1 MPKACHGRISTNFGA
16 DWLCHFHF
24 RPWTNRQTQA
34 ESPTQLITIAMYRL
48 PRTWLTSKDEGKIS
62 GAIYEL
68 TQSILSQQSRHLD
81 ALKMKELRK
90 ILRVSWTAK
99 KTIEWVLN
107 KAGVQRTEINGE
119 STFTV
124 WPTFRSRT
132 AEEQNRTDIR
142 QVISCTATYRP
153 LCAASLLLLSNI
165 TYQWPSM
172 VAPSGEC
179 LYICCTVIMV
189 LDSIC

>member
-1 MPKACHGRISTNFGA
+1 MPLSFQTVDKQTDTGRVA
-16 DWLCHFHF
+16 DTTDHHSHVS
-24 RPWTNRQTQA
+24 A
-34 ESPTQLITIAMYRL
+34 AA
-48 PRTWLTSKDEGKIS
+48 TWLTSKDEGKIS

-165 TYQWPSM
+165 TYQ
-172 VAPSGEC
+172 
-179 LYICCTVIMV
+179 
-189 LDSIC
+189 